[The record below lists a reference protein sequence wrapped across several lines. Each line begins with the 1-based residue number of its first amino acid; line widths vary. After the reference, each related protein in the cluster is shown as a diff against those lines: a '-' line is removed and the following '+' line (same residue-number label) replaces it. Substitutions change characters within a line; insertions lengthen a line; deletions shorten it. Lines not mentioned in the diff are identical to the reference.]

1 MIIDGKKCSE
11 EILESLRKD
20 ISEYKEKIGKV
31 PGLAVIILGNNAAS
45 KIYVKSKIKA
55 CEKTGILSREII
67 LDENISEEELI
78 NEIEKLNN
86 DKNINGILVQ
96 LPLPSHINEK
106 KICEA
111 INVKKDVDGFK
122 AENLGKIMLG
132 DDDGFISC
140 TPQGIIYLIDQ
151 LNMDLNG
158 KNVVVVGRSNIVGKP
173 VASLLINKGATTTVC
188 NSKTKDL
195 AGILRKAD
203 IIVIAIGKAKFLT
216 KDMVKEG
223 AVVIDVGINRVDG
236 KIYGDVDFENV
247 KDIVSHITPVPG
259 GVGPMTIAM
268 LLKNTVKSFCKEE
281 LVNGN

>member
-11 EILESLRKD
+11 EILENLRKD
-20 ISEYKEKIGKV
+20 ISEYKEKTGKV

-45 KIYVKSKIKA
+45 KIYVKSKIRA
-55 CEKTGILSREII
+55 CEKTGILSREIN

-111 INVKKDVDGFK
+111 ISVKKDVDGFK

-151 LNMDLNG
+151 LNMDLHG

-188 NSKTKDL
+188 NSRTKDL
-195 AGILRKAD
+195 AGILKKAD

-223 AVVIDVGINRVDG
+223 AVVIDVGINRVNG
-236 KIYGDVDFENV
+236 KIYGDVDYENV

-268 LLKNTVKSFCKEE
+268 LLKNTVKAFCKEE

>member
-11 EILESLRKD
+11 EILENLKKEV
-20 ISEYKEKIGKV
+20 SEYKEKLGKV
-31 PGLAVIILGNNAAS
+31 PGLAVIILGDNPAS
-45 KIYVKSKIKA
+45 KIYVKSKIRA
-55 CEKTGILSREII
+55 CEKTGVLSKEII
-67 LDENISEEELI
+67 LDENVSEEELI
-78 NEIEKLNN
+78 KEIEKLNN

-96 LPLPSHINEK
+96 LPLPAHINEK
-106 KICEA
+106 RVCEA
-111 INVKKDVDGFK
+111 ISVKKDVDGFK
-122 AENLGKIMLG
+122 PENLGKIMLG
-132 DDDGFISC
+132 DEDGFISC

-151 LNMDLNG
+151 LNMDLHG

-173 VASLLINKGATTTVC
+173 VASLLINKGATTTIC

-195 AGILRKAD
+195 SGILKRAD

-223 AVVIDVGINRVDG
+223 AVIIDVGINRVDG
-236 KIYGDVDFENV
+236 KICGDVDFENV
-247 KDIVSHITPVPG
+247 SQIASHITPVPG

-268 LLKNTVKSFCKEE
+268 LLKNTVKAFCKEE

>member
-11 EILESLRKD
+11 EILENLRRD
-20 ISEYKEKIGKV
+20 ISEYKEKTGKV

-45 KIYVKSKIKA
+45 KIYVKSKIRA

-78 NEIEKLNN
+78 NEIEKLNS

-111 INVKKDVDGFK
+111 ISVKKDVDGFK

-151 LNMDLNG
+151 LNMDLHG

-236 KIYGDVDFENV
+236 KICGDVDYENV

-268 LLKNTVKSFCKEE
+268 LLKNTVKAFCKEE

>member
-11 EILESLRKD
+11 EILENLRRD
-20 ISEYKEKIGKV
+20 ISEYKEKTGKV

-45 KIYVKSKIKA
+45 KIYVKSKIRA

-96 LPLPSHINEK
+96 LPLPPHINEK

-111 INVKKDVDGFK
+111 ISVKKDVDGFK

-151 LNMDLNG
+151 LNMDLHG

-216 KDMVKEG
+216 KDMVREG

-236 KIYGDVDFENV
+236 KICGDVDYENV

-268 LLKNTVKSFCKEE
+268 LLKNTVKAFCKEE

>member
-11 EILESLRKD
+11 EILENLRRD
-20 ISEYKEKIGKV
+20 ISEYKEKTGKV

-45 KIYVKSKIKA
+45 KIYVKSKIRA

-96 LPLPSHINEK
+96 LPLPPHINEK

-111 INVKKDVDGFK
+111 ISVKKDVDGFK

-151 LNMDLNG
+151 LNMDLHG

-188 NSKTKDL
+188 NSRTKDL
-195 AGILRKAD
+195 AGILKKAD

-236 KIYGDVDFENV
+236 KIYGDVDYENV

-268 LLKNTVKSFCKEE
+268 LLKNTVKAFCKEE